1 MHVTALPDVVL
12 ARVFHFVCNGVENPH
27 DYCDHYTLRKWRGCK
42 LPLLAVCRA
51 WRGLAFASVHRASF
65 FSCTSTWKQNKK
77 GVVTRPS
84 VPSNGRSRNRANAE
98 TYVTR
103 SNLDIVASS
112 DSSSTTTASKPAPN
126 PRNIQLYVKSLTSP
140 ARALQLLVD
149 KIRSHSVLLHNAS
162 TLELVFGVP
171 NVRGGSFGR
180 LADTDAAAD
189 MDAACLAGK
198 AVAQLV
204 PSIKY
209 VEWFDY
215 NSAPVVLEFAKW
227 LIKGYAHQ
235 LVGFTYPQTALG
247 EVNSFSNA
255 LTYVDANDS
264 GPDLC
269 YMPNICAE
277 NLTVLRL
284 LNVDINF
291 DWGVFRPT
299 SSHND
304 NGSLCLYFNNLKSM
318 SLKATKYFNDYYHNG
333 DSHDAYSEDP
343 ATRRFPYK
351 IIAPKLSTLKAVL
364 CPNAYMN
371 HLLGIEDLAGYSK
384 ARVLCYDSAIDY
396 NAIAWNS
403 IMDLKIHGTV
413 GLADLLV
420 LVHRAPPCLQN
431 IDVSELSFDSHSENA
446 SQVMDKNASVHPIAS
461 NLCLLKYELVQIY
474 IQSPLNPVF
483 SLQGIVEKLGMHS
496 GLLGNVRKLE
506 LFVDF
511 IQTESSWTRHPASM
525 ASACKIGSVFP
536 KLVPSVRY
544 IEWQA
549 DTGAPVFSVFAK
561 HLVCGYAGQLTGFL
575 CPQMAL
581 EETQEFS
588 SSLTQIALGLALRMH
603 RALWLPSFVIV
614 IALGFW
620 ETVYCVLHRMV
631 SSEADADSKINTYIR
646 KHRQQHE
653 ERQENQ
659 ETPQKAEEGEAK
671 TAAITRVAIV
681 TGANGGIGMETARAL
696 GLAGFTTIL
705 ACRNSKRGQN
715 ALSALENSTGLRDSS
730 AFRLME
736 LDLASFASIERFASE
751 VERLYGRVHVL
762 VCNAGTAFSHY
773 DTTYDGLEA
782 QFGTNFVGHYV
793 LANRLEPALRRAGRA
808 RITVAASVAACMVHE
823 IDYTRVTDVWRF
835 GRFANY
841 ATSKLALLVFARALA
856 RRLDGSGVTV
866 NAFHPGIVATSLYR
880 NVLFTMLPGVDGF
893 LRRWLW
899 LDQRAGAV
907 TSVYLALSPELDG
920 KSGGYYARE
929 LPAATHP
936 DALDVAAQDR
946 LCCFTDVL
954 IATNTHAPTLLQSI
968 NAAATS
974 SSSSSSV

>member
-1 MHVTALPDVVL
+1 M
-12 ARVFHFVCNGVENPH
+12 
-27 DYCDHYTLRKWRGCK
+27 
-42 LPLLAVCRA
+42 
-51 WRGLAFASVHRASF
+51 
-65 FSCTSTWKQNKK
+65 
-77 GVVTRPS
+77 
-84 VPSNGRSRNRANAE
+84 
-98 TYVTR
+98 
-103 SNLDIVASS
+103 
-112 DSSSTTTASKPAPN
+112 
-126 PRNIQLYVKSLTSP
+126 
-140 ARALQLLVD
+140 
-149 KIRSHSVLLHNAS
+149 
-162 TLELVFGVP
+162 
-171 NVRGGSFGR
+171 
-180 LADTDAAAD
+180 
-189 MDAACLAGK
+189 
-198 AVAQLV
+198 
-204 PSIKY
+204 
-209 VEWFDY
+209 
-215 NSAPVVLEFAKW
+215 
-227 LIKGYAHQ
+227 
-235 LVGFTYPQTALG
+235 
-247 EVNSFSNA
+247 
-255 LTYVDANDS
+255 
-264 GPDLC
+264 
-269 YMPNICAE
+269 
-277 NLTVLRL
+277 
-284 LNVDINF
+284 
-291 DWGVFRPT
+291 
-299 SSHND
+299 
-304 NGSLCLYFNNLKSM
+304 
-318 SLKATKYFNDYYHNG
+318 
-333 DSHDAYSEDP
+333 
-343 ATRRFPYK
+343 
-351 IIAPKLSTLKAVL
+351 
-364 CPNAYMN
+364 
-371 HLLGIEDLAGYSK
+371 
-384 ARVLCYDSAIDY
+384 
-396 NAIAWNS
+396 
-403 IMDLKIHGTV
+403 
-413 GLADLLV
+413 
-420 LVHRAPPCLQN
+420 
-431 IDVSELSFDSHSENA
+431 
-446 SQVMDKNASVHPIAS
+446 
-461 NLCLLKYELVQIY
+461 QIY

-588 SSLTQIALGLALRMH
+588 SSLTQIALVNVFDRPNHMPHICVETLTGLALRMH

-671 TAAITRVAIV
+671 IAAITRVAIV

>member
-1 MHVTALPDVVL
+1 
-12 ARVFHFVCNGVENPH
+12 
-27 DYCDHYTLRKWRGCK
+27 
-42 LPLLAVCRA
+42 
-51 WRGLAFASVHRASF
+51 
-65 FSCTSTWKQNKK
+65 
-77 GVVTRPS
+77 
-84 VPSNGRSRNRANAE
+84 
-98 TYVTR
+98 
-103 SNLDIVASS
+103 
-112 DSSSTTTASKPAPN
+112 
-126 PRNIQLYVKSLTSP
+126 
-140 ARALQLLVD
+140 
-149 KIRSHSVLLHNAS
+149 
-162 TLELVFGVP
+162 
-171 NVRGGSFGR
+171 
-180 LADTDAAAD
+180 
-189 MDAACLAGK
+189 
-198 AVAQLV
+198 
-204 PSIKY
+204 
-209 VEWFDY
+209 
-215 NSAPVVLEFAKW
+215 
-227 LIKGYAHQ
+227 
-235 LVGFTYPQTALG
+235 
-247 EVNSFSNA
+247 
-255 LTYVDANDS
+255 
-264 GPDLC
+264 
-269 YMPNICAE
+269 
-277 NLTVLRL
+277 
-284 LNVDINF
+284 
-291 DWGVFRPT
+291 
-299 SSHND
+299 
-304 NGSLCLYFNNLKSM
+304 
-318 SLKATKYFNDYYHNG
+318 
-333 DSHDAYSEDP
+333 SHDAYSEDP

-351 IIAPKLSTLKAVL
+351 IIAPKLSSLKAVL
-364 CPNAYMN
+364 CPFTHNILASIFGLSTIQHVDLEMDNAAFMFKDLNIDNARYAFARYASYKRDNYFDKRRNAYMN

-396 NAIAWNS
+396 DALAWKS
-403 IMDLKIHGTV
+403 IMDLQIHGTV

-420 LVHRAPPCLQN
+420 LIHRAPPCLLN
-431 IDVSELSFDSHSENA
+431 ISVSELSFDSRSEIA
-446 SQVMDKNASVHPIAS
+446 SQVMDKDASVHPIAS
-461 NLCLLKYELVQIY
+461 NLCSLKYELVHYKLALLAVCKMWRELGHASVHRTCFVSCISAKKYNFTADREAGGRDSDELDSIYRTEWTAQSNLDIFHLSGYPSTKKDDCGPRDMQIY

-483 SLQGIVEKLGMHS
+483 SLQGIVEKLGVHS
-496 GLLGNVRKLE
+496 GLLGNVRRLE

-511 IQTESSWTRHPASM
+511 IQTDSSWIRHSASM
-525 ASACKIGSVFP
+525 ASACKIASVFA

-549 DTGAPVFSVFAK
+549 DLGAPVFSVFAK
-561 HLVCGYAGQLTGFL
+561 HLVSGYAGQLTGLL

-581 EETQEFS
+581 EETQESS
-588 SSLTQIALGLALRMH
+588 SSLTQVALVNAFDRPNRMPHICVENLTVLDLHLNEYSAGWNLLKGKNESTSLHFDNLAWLRIKGKNDYNARADYVDSSKFERLHEYKAFAPKLKTLEATVSPFTNILLASIYGVSAIRDVKLELNDAVLCYQNLCIDPVRNVFLKHAYDRNGKFEAVDQDVYDDEYEVAEGLALRMH

-631 SSEADADSKINTYIR
+631 SSEADADGKINTYIR
-646 KHRQQHE
+646 EHRQQHE
-653 ERQENQ
+653 ERQGSQ
-659 ETPQKAEEGEAK
+659 EQDKKTEDGKTK
-671 TAAITRVAIV
+671 TAAAGTRVAIV

-715 ALSALENSTGLRDSS
+715 ALSALENSTGLRDGS

-736 LDLASFASIERFASE
+736 LDLASFASIERFAGE

-946 LCCFTDVL
+946 LCCFTDIL